1 MVHRH
6 KKRYTKKNLAA
17 AVLLSC
23 LLSSN
28 QVLGAE
34 LAAVV
39 PSDFHN
45 SQLGILS
52 GSRVTAYIDPA
63 SATMKIDELNRDPSV
78 FAINYNGQS
87 RLLLRQYTYSTTE
100 LKAVTVINPVKTN
113 WIDYV
118 NTGELKSVPNIHAAA
133 TYGDYLYATDY
144 DFGNI
149 AVANLS
155 KAILSEN
162 EHHSLK
168 EDAAKVTGIHYDDK
182 TTFHGEGLVVKD
194 NYLYAI
200 TSVNLDGG
208 YDKYDDGYLLQYVI
222 KSDGS
227 LVAVDA
233 QRIGKNT
240 FNVHP
245 FNDTLFTC
253 SSGGYQQMGYPNA
266 ETAIHAVN
274 INNGNLNSSRKITI
288 PAGVKGEYRDMAITN
303 DGTAYVFGGY
313 YDASYGGIIGNVYK
327 TTVTNLLADKPVAW
341 EKVIEINDWPGFNW
355 DIEVES
361 NPRRLWFLAGNKL
374 QIYQDGSTKPLEF
387 AASQFATK
395 EGLNQFNSWGFA
407 FITPDSVANGNSK
420 TMQLEVNEGLTSPTA
435 TISKT
440 IILPELDASS
450 NGTNAISGTPDY
462 TTRIMGLQQYNNGT
476 GIEYTDTEYQTKGV
490 TTDFKT
496 YKFNKDTI
504 LGLKA
509 SAEGDYKTN
518 ILAAVFARYGQDITV
533 DAGTHALTLNVE
545 NNAGNPTGIYA
556 GNGKNVTVNA
566 GQLNI
571 NTATYANGEMVTN
584 AIWNDAAKDTASSIT
599 INAPVHITMAGGQGG
614 NGIAVT
620 KKDRWGEGSAEATAK
635 SRITING
642 DVTIAGT
649 DGSWGVPL
657 NSQNVYSRFNS
668 AGLYTSVDNSEI
680 DVNGKVDL
688 TVYGNGIAT
697 VAKDSKITVDGG
709 HIAVP
714 SGKNYGYYT
723 LASYLGTINMNTGD
737 AGNLPGTE
745 DVRLDGDIFAL
756 KTGTV
761 NVGLTTANS
770 YLKGIVDNGGTVN
783 MWLQNGATW
792 TDRAQNTRYTDDNE
806 DIGSNGA
813 SHITNLYGG
822 SSSAGRGVIFPEN
835 DKGITIDK
843 YTGNLLAIYEHD
855 TSDPTKIKGGSIT
868 ITSAGQTNGQNAV
881 MTLRT
886 DNAGINTADTSVVS
900 NVLNALSGKLTYTNY
915 KNGER
920 YLDGKVEIAEGLTA
934 QSAVKFTGTV
944 AFDSASGKG
953 SYGTGAPE
961 PPTGQTKTEFTTTLT
976 GVKAKDTEYENGGVL
991 KDNAYAFTKDST
1003 ITTDDGDVTA
1013 GNIGYYK
1020 AVAGILGSGND
1031 ITVNAADKTLG
1042 ITAASTGSSNQA
1054 IGIYANKNLKLTAK
1068 DVRIASTSAGQ
1079 TAYGIFLQDGGQG
1092 DITGNVSIQARH
1104 TGAGSATG
1112 IYLYNSGS
1120 KLTIHGDLT
1129 MKGNGTGDDAYGIIS
1144 ASKGGYGTPVW
1155 QAKGIYIY
1163 DTAGAE
1169 LLVTG
1174 NADIAVKGTGVDMR
1188 GSKNNKVT
1196 IGGGS
1201 IITPESSTDDFKAL
1215 SIAAG
1220 TFNMGMND
1228 GDTDVSG
1235 KNVAVTGEV
1244 YVLKDG
1250 KVNLGLGSA
1259 GSSFTGVVD
1268 NYDGG
1273 AVNLYL
1279 KNGGTWTNKATSSML
1294 AFGGSRIS
1302 SLAGG
1307 SSAGGQGYIYQQDSN
1322 DITIDKYSGYASV
1335 WYDHEAANPT
1345 AIKGG
1350 NLRITSAAAGSA
1362 ITLRTDNGGLNTS
1375 STAAADKNKVS
1386 ETLNALANKLY
1397 YTGYKTEGN
1406 LTGKVEI
1413 AEGLTAQSASRTET
1427 ITYKE
1432 GGQGQYEFTP
1442 AVEPEKGAITKNTVL
1457 TEDRLA
1463 EATEKNAQG
1472 PSSSLLVSALYSD
1485 ANTSRTNPM
1494 VVDLNGHN
1502 LTLNAAGDQAILAG
1516 LYAGTNQY
1524 IEIKNT
1530 QADKKLV
1537 IHAAHSEDTR
1547 AANGIYVSGNAHLS
1561 IAGPVEI
1568 DGIYTKGD
1576 SVAGIAIQG
1585 AGSAGGGAG
1594 SEVTINGPLTIKNI
1608 TAERGRGNGINAAG
1622 IRVTAD
1628 ASKVIVN
1635 DAVDITGIKGSGLY
1649 TVGAD
1654 TEISVGGGTITAAA
1668 DADHTKQ
1675 YYAARAD
1682 KGTININMN
1691 GDKAGEK
1698 TVKLT
1703 GDLYV
1708 TREYGQKVVEYSGG
1722 QLVDFDNKGVLNV
1735 ALTGKDSFWTGAATY
1750 VADRSDY
1757 GTGGFTAHDAGTFN
1771 LYLQNGAMWT
1781 NEVQSGTSDQL
1792 QTFQGSHLAS
1802 LAGGSS
1808 AGGQGYIYQKDSRDI
1823 TIDKYSGYTSVWY
1836 DHEAANPT
1844 NIKGGDL
1851 RISSAAAGSAIT
1863 LRTDNGGLNT
1873 SSTAA
1878 ADKNKVSETLNAL
1891 ASKLYYT
1898 GYKTEGNLTGKVE
1911 IAEGLTS
1918 QSASRTE
1925 TLTYREGG
1933 QGQYEYTPAIDIPDS
1948 QNKIKFITAITGE
1961 RTADAEYVAAGVKKD
1976 NGSYVFT
1983 ADKTTLTPAKHLI
1996 AAGAWMPQ
2004 ISSAI
2009 SGSTADKSVSINL
2022 NNKELTINTV
2032 TDTHTTGITAIGDG
2046 QVEIN
2051 NAGKITIQAESTSG
2065 GQTAALYA
2073 NGGGHIVIHNGGDNP
2088 GDKVLTLRA
2097 DTTAKANGAV
2107 IKAMNGVSGKESSI
2121 IIDGLVDVIA
2131 DGDTTDGKGA
2141 NEAISAVASTI
2152 DIGGGSIKA
2161 INDAWCAI
2169 RAYGEFVSNNYGTVN
2184 VNVVKDSGGNVIGAG
2199 KNKTV
2204 IEGNIVTNGGMGTKG
2219 RVSIGLSTAD
2229 SYWKG
2234 DYTDVTGYGVTP
2246 GQLGNVNLF
2255 MSNGANWTGY
2265 TKGTMNVTMASG
2277 ATWNGYNIGDNFAL
2291 NLSDGAIWYNT
2302 NTTADN
2308 SKIKY
2313 FIGSTGTGKTG
2324 YIDMTTIGAGN
2335 VVIDNYS
2342 GSTTVLYKHDETTP
2356 TSISGGGIT
2365 ITSADKINGA
2375 NAVITL
2381 RTDNT
2386 GINTADED
2394 AVTAVLDAL
2403 AGKLTYTSYTQGER
2417 NLNGYVQIAEG
2428 LTAQS
2433 AAKQTGDIAFSETD
2447 GTGNLKEGSL
2457 QPGYTY
2463 PGEQSKETFTSAI
2476 TGNAQTDKE
2485 YKRNGVLQSDGTYK
2499 FTKQQTSISLESA
2512 GEAAVLAKDNAVT
2525 IDMGKNK
2532 LVINNKFA
2540 AADTAVSGMAATA
2553 GHRIVVNN
2561 AGAVAINAQNSDGE
2575 AAGLYASG
2583 ANSSIAINND
2593 NAAAKAVT
2601 ITGSAKN
2608 NQYTGI
2614 KASDGGSVT
2623 VTGLVD
2629 ITAAEAIHADSGS
2642 VSIGG
2647 GTLSSAHGTAIRVA
2661 GSGSVNINVTGSG
2674 DDMKTAGNK
2683 VVVNGDIL
2691 LQNNT
2696 LARAAAAAGAGTVNL
2711 GLSGKDSSWTGAAD
2725 QQGGVINLILD
2736 KGAAWTNQA
2745 VNSGLTGSRINKLI
2759 GGDSDSNRGVIIQK
2773 DNSSLSI
2780 GSYSGHTLAVFG
2792 HDAGDPTKIIGG
2804 AITIES
2810 AERTNGKDASM
2821 TLRVDN
2827 DGINTAD
2834 SDKVEAVLAALANK
2848 LNYTNYT
2855 DQRLAGSVEIAEG
2868 LTSAAVAKRGTVI
2881 FADSSTGSLKNGSI
2895 ISPAQPSDPEII
2907 YGSKETAMMRGAKTA
2922 MTSSILA
2929 WRAENS
2935 DLGERL
2941 GDLRK
2946 TADQDGIWARVY
2958 SGENKYDKDNT
2969 NYSNNFKT
2977 VQIGYDRPVGNSGWH
2992 AGGALSYMDGDS
3004 KYELGGRGDNKA
3016 YSLALYGTW
3025 LGDGGEYLDLVLKG
3039 SKLKNEYTVYN
3050 DMRHKL
3056 AGDYDN
3062 WGTSLSVEYGKRIS
3076 RNNGFYVEP
3085 QAQLTYARLNSAGYN
3100 AHSDFGGGKDMHV
3113 EQGGMNSLVGRLG
3126 IGIGKNSDRSGLY
3139 AKVSLAHEFCGDMT
3153 TAFSAVNEPTS
3164 SVSQDFGDTWWEF
3177 NIGGNRMIGK
3187 NTYLYADLTKTVGGD
3202 IDVKWKANAGLRWTF

>member
-1 MVHRH
+1 MVRRN

-34 LAAVV
+34 LATVV

-45 SQLGILS
+45 SQLGSLS

-63 SATMKIDELNRDPSV
+63 SAGMKIDDLNRDPSV
-78 FAINYNGQS
+78 FTINYNGQS
-87 RLLLRQYTYSTTE
+87 LVLLRQYTYSTTE

-113 WIDYV
+113 WVDYV
-118 NTGELKSVPNIHAAA
+118 RTGELPSVPNIHAAA
-133 TYGDYLYATDY
+133 TSGDYLYATDY

-155 KAILSEN
+155 KATLTESE
-162 EHHSLK
+162 HRSLK
-168 EDAAKVTGIHYDDK
+168 ADAAKVSHISYGDQ
-182 TTFHGEGLVVKD
+182 TTFHGEGMVVKD
-194 NYLYAI
+194 NCLYVI

-208 YDKYDDGYLLQYVI
+208 YDKYDDGYLLQYAI
-222 KSDGS
+222 KNDGS
-227 LVAVDA
+227 LVPVDTK
-233 QRIGKNT
+233 RIGKNT
-240 FNVHP
+240 FNMHA
-245 FNDTLFTC
+245 FNDTIFTC
-253 SSGGYQQMGYPNA
+253 STGGYQQMGYPNA

-274 INNGNLNSSRKITI
+274 VNDGILNSSHKISI
-288 PAGVKGEYRDMAITN
+288 PTGVKGEYRDMAITN

-313 YDASYGGIIGNVYK
+313 YDASYGGIIGNIYK
-327 TTVTNLLADKPVAW
+327 TTVTNLLADNPAAW

-361 NPRRLWFLAGNKL
+361 NPRRLWFQAGNKL
-374 QIYQDGSTKPLEF
+374 QVYQDGSTKPLEF

-395 EGLNQFNSWGFA
+395 EGLSQFNSWGFA
-407 FITPDSVANGNSK
+407 FITPDTVADGNSK
-420 TMQLEVNEGLTSPTA
+420 TLQLKVNEGLTSPEITL
-435 TISKT
+435 SKN
-440 IILPELDASS
+440 IILPTTDASA

-462 TTRIMGLQQYNNGT
+462 TSRIMGLQQYNNGT
-476 GIEYTDTEYQTKGV
+476 GTEYTDTEYQTKGV
-490 TTDFKT
+490 TTDFKN
-496 YKFNKDTI
+496 YKFNQDTV
-504 LGLKA
+504 LGLGT
-509 SAEGDYKTN
+509 SAAGDYKTN

-533 DAGTHALTLNVE
+533 DAGSHALKLNVE

-584 AIWNDAAKDTASSIT
+584 AIWNDAAKDAASNIT

-620 KKDRWGEGSAEATAK
+620 KKDRWGEASAEATAK
-635 SRITING
+635 SAITING

-668 AGLYTSVDNSEI
+668 AGLYTSVNNSEI

-714 SGKNYGYYT
+714 TGKNYGYYA
-723 LASYLGTINMNTGD
+723 LASYLGTINMNTGN

-745 DVRLDGDIFAL
+745 AVQLDGDIFAL
-756 KTGTV
+756 KTGMI

-792 TDRAQNTRYTDDNE
+792 TDKAQNTRYGDDNE

-822 SSSAGRGVIFPEN
+822 SSSADRGVIFPEN

-843 YTGNLLAIYEHD
+843 YSGNLLAIYAHD
-855 TSDPTKIKGGSIT
+855 TSDPTKIQGGGIT
-868 ITSAGQTNGQNAV
+868 ITSAAQTGGQNAV

-886 DNAGINTADTSVVS
+886 DNTGINIEDTGVVS
-900 NVLNALSGKLTYTNY
+900 NVLNALAGKLTYTNY

-934 QSAVKFTGTV
+934 QSAAKFTGTV
-944 AFDSASGKG
+944 DFDSASGKG

-961 PPTGQTKTEFTTTLT
+961 PPVGQTKTEFTSTLT
-976 GVKAKDTEYENGGVL
+976 GVKNQDIEYEAGGVL
-991 KDNAYAFTKDST
+991 KDNAYTFTKDSS

-1020 AVAGILGSGND
+1020 AVAGILGNGND

-1054 IGIYANKNLKLTAK
+1054 IGIYSNKKLNLTAK
-1068 DVRIASTSAGQ
+1068 DVHIVSTSAGQ
-1079 TAYGIFLQDGGQG
+1079 TANGIFLNDGGRG

-1104 TGAGSATG
+1104 TGSGSAIG
-1112 IYLYNSGS
+1112 IYLYNGGS
-1120 KLTIHGDLT
+1120 KLTIQGDLT
-1129 MKGNGTGDDAYGIIS
+1129 MKGTGTGNEAYGVIS

-1163 DTAGAE
+1163 DTTGAE
-1169 LLVTG
+1169 LSVTG

-1201 IITPESSTDDFKAL
+1201 IITPESTTDDFKAL
-1215 SIAAG
+1215 SIGAG

-1228 GDTDVSG
+1228 GGTAVNGKDVAVSG
-1235 KNVAVTGEV
+1235 QI
-1244 YVLKDG
+1244 YVLADG

-1259 GSSFTGVVD
+1259 RSALTGVVD
-1268 NYDGG
+1268 NHDGG

-1279 KNGGTWTNKATSSML
+1279 KNGGTWTNRATSSML
-1294 AFGGSRIS
+1294 VFDGSRIS
-1302 SLAGG
+1302 NLTGG

-1345 AIKGG
+1345 NIKGG
-1350 NLRITSAAAGSA
+1350 NLRITSAATGSQ

-1397 YTGYKTEGN
+1397 YTGYNTEGN
-1406 LTGKVEI
+1406 LTGKVEIAEGLTAQSASRTESITYKTGGQGQYAFTPAVEQEKGAITKSIVLTEDRLAEAMTKNAQGPSSSLIVTALYSDANTSKSNPMVVDLNGHNLTLNAGGDEAILAGLYAGTNQYMEIKNANTDKKLVIHAAHDSDTRAANGIYVSGNSHLTIAGPVEIDGIYTKGDSVTGINIQGAGSAGGVPNSEVIINGPLTIKNITAVRARGNGINAAGIRVTADSSKVIVNDTVDITGIKGSGLYTIGANTEISVGGGTITAAEDADHTKQYFAARADKGTININMNENMAGTRTTKLTGDLYVTREYGQKVVEYSGGQLIDFDNKGILNVALTDKTSFWTGAATYVSDKSDYGTGGFTAHDAGTFNLYLQNGAVWTNEVQSGTSDLLKTFNGSHLARLAGGASAGGQGYIYQKDSRDITIDQYSGHTSVWYDHDTDNPTTIKGGAIRITSAGADSFITLRTDSGGLNTTSSAAADKNKVSETLNALSNKLYYSGYQTERQLTGKVEI

-1432 GGQGQYEFTP
+1432 GGQGQYEYTP
-1442 AVEPEKGAITKNTVL
+1442 AV
-1457 TEDRLA
+1457 
-1463 EATEKNAQG
+1463 
-1472 PSSSLLVSALYSD
+1472 
-1485 ANTSRTNPM
+1485 
-1494 VVDLNGHN
+1494 
-1502 LTLNAAGDQAILAG
+1502 
-1516 LYAGTNQY
+1516 
-1524 IEIKNT
+1524 
-1530 QADKKLV
+1530 
-1537 IHAAHSEDTR
+1537 
-1547 AANGIYVSGNAHLS
+1547 
-1561 IAGPVEI
+1561 
-1568 DGIYTKGD
+1568 
-1576 SVAGIAIQG
+1576 
-1585 AGSAGGGAG
+1585 
-1594 SEVTINGPLTIKNI
+1594 
-1608 TAERGRGNGINAAG
+1608 
-1622 IRVTAD
+1622 
-1628 ASKVIVN
+1628 
-1635 DAVDITGIKGSGLY
+1635 
-1649 TVGAD
+1649 
-1654 TEISVGGGTITAAA
+1654 
-1668 DADHTKQ
+1668 
-1675 YYAARAD
+1675 
-1682 KGTININMN
+1682 
-1691 GDKAGEK
+1691 
-1698 TVKLT
+1698 
-1703 GDLYV
+1703 
-1708 TREYGQKVVEYSGG
+1708 
-1722 QLVDFDNKGVLNV
+1722 
-1735 ALTGKDSFWTGAATY
+1735 
-1750 VADRSDY
+1750 
-1757 GTGGFTAHDAGTFN
+1757 
-1771 LYLQNGAMWT
+1771 
-1781 NEVQSGTSDQL
+1781 
-1792 QTFQGSHLAS
+1792 
-1802 LAGGSS
+1802 
-1808 AGGQGYIYQKDSRDI
+1808 
-1823 TIDKYSGYTSVWY
+1823 
-1836 DHEAANPT
+1836 
-1844 NIKGGDL
+1844 
-1851 RISSAAAGSAIT
+1851 
-1863 LRTDNGGLNT
+1863 
-1873 SSTAA
+1873 
-1878 ADKNKVSETLNAL
+1878 
-1891 ASKLYYT
+1891 
-1898 GYKTEGNLTGKVE
+1898 
-1911 IAEGLTS
+1911 
-1918 QSASRTE
+1918 
-1925 TLTYREGG
+1925 
-1933 QGQYEYTPAIDIPDS
+1933 DIPDS
-1948 QNKIKFITAITGE
+1948 QNKINFITAITGE
-1961 RTADAEYVAAGVKKD
+1961 RTSDAEYVTAGVRKD

-1983 ADKTTLTPAKHLI
+1983 TDKTTLTPAKHLI

-2022 NNKELTINTV
+2022 NNKELVINTV

-2051 NAGKITIQAESTSG
+2051 NAGKITIQAESTKG
-2065 GQTAALYA
+2065 GQTAALYV

-2097 DTTAKANGAV
+2097 DTTSIANGAV
-2107 IKAMNGVSGKESSI
+2107 IKAMNGVSGKESGI

-2141 NEAISAVASTI
+2141 NEAVSAVASTI

-2161 INDAWCAI
+2161 VNGAMCAI
-2169 RAYGEFVSNNYGTVN
+2169 RAYGEFVSSNYGTVN
-2184 VNVVKDSGGNVIGAG
+2184 VNVAKDSGGNVIGAG

-2204 IEGNIVTNGGMGTKG
+2204 IEGNIITNGGMGTKG

-2265 TKGTMNVTMASG
+2265 TKGTMNVSMASG
-2277 ATWNGYNIGDNFAL
+2277 AAWNGYNIGDNFAL
-2291 NLSDGAIWYNT
+2291 NLSDDAVWHNT
-2302 NTTADN
+2302 NATADN

-2313 FIGSTGTGKTG
+2313 FTGSTGTDKTG
-2324 YIDMTTIGAGN
+2324 YMDMTATGAGN
-2335 VVIDNYS
+2335 IVIDNYS
-2342 GSTTVLYKHDETTP
+2342 GSTTVLYNHDGTTP
-2356 TSISGGGIT
+2356 ASISGGGIT
-2365 ITSADKINGA
+2365 ITAADKINGA

-2394 AVTAVLDAL
+2394 TVTAVLDAL
-2403 AGKLTYTSYTQGER
+2403 AGKLTYTNYTQGER
-2417 NLNGYVQIAEG
+2417 NLNGYVQISEG
-2428 LTAQS
+2428 LTVQS
-2433 AAKQTGDIAFSETD
+2433 AAKQTGDIAFRETD
-2447 GTGNLKEGSL
+2447 GSGSLKAGSL

-2525 IDMGKNK
+2525 VDVGKNK

-2540 AADTAVSGMAATA
+2540 AADTTVSGMAATA
-2553 GHRIVVNN
+2553 GHRLVVNN
-2561 AGAVAINAQNSDGE
+2561 TGAVAINVQNSDGA
-2575 AAGLYASG
+2575 AAGLYASD

-2593 NAAAKAVT
+2593 NAAANTVT

-2623 VTGLVD
+2623 ITGLVD
-2629 ITAAEAIHADSGS
+2629 ITAAEAISADSGS
-2642 VSIGG
+2642 VAIGG
-2647 GTLSSAHGTAIRVA
+2647 GTVSSAHGTAIRVT

-2674 DDMKTAGNK
+2674 DDMRTAGNK
-2683 VVVNGDIL
+2683 LVVNGDIS

-2696 LARAAAAAGAGTVNL
+2696 RARAAAAAGTGTVNL
-2711 GLSGKDSSWTGAAD
+2711 GLSGQNSSWTGAAD
-2725 QQGGVINLILD
+2725 QQDGVINLMLD

-2745 VNSGLTGSRINKLI
+2745 VSSGLTGSRISKLI

-2773 DNSSLSI
+2773 DNTSLSI
-2780 GSYSGHTLAVFG
+2780 DKYSGHTLAVFG
-2792 HDAGDPTKIIGG
+2792 HDAADPTKIIGG

-2868 LTSAAVAKRGTVI
+2868 LTSAAVAKRGNVI

-2895 ISPAQPSDPEII
+2895 ISPGQSSDPEII

-2946 TADQDGIWARVY
+2946 TADQDGVWARIY
-2958 SGENKYDKDNT
+2958 SGENKKDKDNT

-2977 VQIGYDRPVGNSGWH
+2977 VQIGYDRPVGESGWH
-2992 AGGALSYMDGDS
+2992 AGAALSYMDGDS

-3025 LGDGGEYLDLVLKG
+3025 LGDGGQYLDLVLKG
-3039 SKLKNEYTVYN
+3039 SKLNNEYTVYN

-3062 WGTSLSVEYGKRIS
+3062 WGTSLSVEYGKKLS
-3076 RNNGFYVEP
+3076 RNDGFYVEP
-3085 QAQLTYARLNSAGYN
+3085 QAQLTYARLNSASYN
-3100 AHSDFGGGKDMHV
+3100 AHSDFGGGKDMYV
-3113 EQGGMNSLVGRLG
+3113 DQGSMNSLIGRLG
-3126 IGIGKNSDRSGLY
+3126 ISIGKNNDRGGLY
-3139 AKVSLAHEFCGDMT
+3139 AKVSLAHEFCGSMT

-3177 NIGGNRMIGK
+3177 NIGGNQMISK
-3187 NTYLYADLTKTVGGD
+3187 NTYLYADLSKTVGGD
-3202 IDVKWKANAGLRWTF
+3202 IDVKWKANAGMRWTF